1 MEDEL
6 KLVAFFFIFT
16 EINCMMKKLISTI
29 LLLYSFVILS
39 QETNSNNFDYNPFE
53 FSIFNIENVSNNDKT
68 NLKNHFSELTDD
80 LKTLD
85 ELQNKLPK
93 LTFGKKS
100 FFYTKDEFTGLY
112 NVYSTINGEVKLYQ
126 RHFSTLDFTPT
137 CAMPG
142 PVTNADAG
150 DLAGALIRS
159 FLSDMDLKIKVG
171 KRHTISFF

>member
-1 MEDEL
+1 
-6 KLVAFFFIFT
+6 
-16 EINCMMKKLISTI
+16 MKKLISTI
-29 LLLYSFVILS
+29 LLLYSFVLMS
-39 QETNSNNFDYNPFE
+39 QEINQNNFDYNPIE
-53 FSIFNIENVSNNDKT
+53 FSSFNAENLSNNDKT
-68 NLKNHFSELTDD
+68 ILKNHFSELIDD
-80 LKTLD
+80 FKTLN

-112 NVYSTINGEVKLYQ
+112 NVYSTVNGEVKLYQ
-126 RHFSTLDFTPT
+126 RYFSTLDLTPT

-150 DLAGALIRS
+150 DLVGALIHS

-171 KRHTISFF
+171 KRHTISFFK